1 MRTKT
6 KGYLALGVGGIL
18 ALLAAIA
25 CGGDLSRKVQG
36 ILLGLGSMGAAVG
49 FARFFCGRFEEKH
62 PEQRRKAEIE
72 DRDERNLDIRF
83 RSRAAAGQALQW
95 AVMALAWVN
104 ILCDGALWITLSA
117 VGIFCGKVV
126 LEAVLTGYYG
136 SRM

>member
-6 KGYLALGVGGIL
+6 KGYLALAAGGIL
-18 ALLAAIA
+18 ALLIA
-25 CGGDLSRKVQG
+25 VVCGGELSRKVQG
-36 ILLGLGSMGAAVG
+36 ILLGLGSMGASVG
-49 FARFFCGRFEEKH
+49 VARFLCGRFEERH
-62 PEQRRKAEIE
+62 PDQRRKAEIE
-72 DRDERNLDIRF
+72 NRDERNRDIRI

-126 LEAVLTGYYG
+126 LEVILTGYYG
-136 SRM
+136 RQM